1 MATSA
6 SPTKRSND
14 TALKGL
20 KLPVAGR
27 NLKTQASRIAA
38 IRASNIYQAVTEG
51 RLNNNIASLN
61 KNDPKVSPGNIA
73 LADLCNTRLS
83 GFNP

>member
-1 MATSA
+1 HRLTQEKQARLRYLAKLSGIMATSA
-6 SPTKRSND
+6 SSTKRSND

-51 RLNNNIASLN
+51 RLNNNIASL
-61 KNDPKVSPGNIA
+61 
-73 LADLCNTRLS
+73 
-83 GFNP
+83 